1 MSIRPVFFVS
11 DGTGITAETLGRSL
25 LTQFEGLDFKQTVI
39 PFVDSEEKAEE
50 CLQRFEAAKREYGV
64 RPVVFSTLLKAGVRA
79 VIGRADALVF
89 DFFESFLSPL
99 EAELGMRSSHTVGRS
114 HSMGDTPD
122 YQARIEAVNF
132 ALAYDDG
139 QEARGLEDADVILIG
154 EIRDRETM
162 SMAIAYAQSG
172 HLCLATLHAN
182 NSYHA
187 LNRIISFYPLENR
200 AALLQDLSASLKCII
215 SQRLVRSLKGGRVPA
230 VEVMLNT
237 RHIAELIEE
246 GNING
251 IKEAMEK
258 SLSPGSQTFEQALFR
273 MYKDGVI
280 SKDEALAHA
289 DSANNLLWLI
299 NNSEGKTGPA
309 TPPPAPTISQPTEVL
324 PSGASFSEFKLTL
337 GD

>member
-154 EIRDRETM
+154 VSRSGKTPTCLY
-162 SMAIAYAQSG
+162 MAMQMGVKA
-172 HLCLATLHAN
+172 AN
-182 NSYHA
+182 
-187 LNRIISFYPLENR
+187 YPLVPEDFER
-200 AALLQDLSASLKCII
+200 GTLPPCLEPHLGKLYGLSIDPE
-215 SQRLVRSLKGGRVPA
+215 RLARIRN
-230 VEVMLNT
+230 E
-237 RHIAELIEE
+237 RR
-246 GNING
+246 
-251 IKEAMEK
+251 
-258 SLSPGSQTFEQALFR
+258 PGSRYADLENCRYEVAQAERL
-273 MYKDGVI
+273 MQKYGVR
-280 SKDEALAHA
+280 
-289 DSANNLLWLI
+289 WL
-299 NNSEGKTGPA
+299 NSTARSVEEIA
-309 TPPPAPTISQPTEVL
+309 TKILEDA
-324 PSGASFSEFKLTL
+324 KLERRVY
-337 GD
+337 